1 MNMVARDG
9 GPEWTMPQ
17 RESKAQTPG
26 YKPGH
31 GGSAQHA
38 APGSD
43 AVLCMTVGGE
53 PSSEFSSQEK
63 KNPESVR

>member
-1 MNMVARDG
+1 
-9 GPEWTMPQ
+9 MPQ

-43 AVLCMTVGGE
+43 AVLCMTVE
-53 PSSEFSSQEK
+53 SRLQSSRHK
-63 KNPESVR
+63 KKKTLKVCGDGR

>member
-31 GGSAQHA
+31 GGSAQHT

-43 AVLCMTVGGE
+43 EATGAAPSTRLQAAMLCCV
-53 PSSEFSSQEK
+53 
-63 KNPESVR
+63 